1 MGSYQ
6 ENEMK
11 RGWGGG
17 EGMQK
22 QKTKK
27 KKKKEK
33 QWVRVH
39 GVFFFKKKG
48 TKEEKGKAKKW
59 ARVLRKRGEGA
70 ELRRIGRKGKQ
81 LE

>member
-1 MGSYQ
+1 MGESP
-6 ENEMK
+6 
-11 RGWGGG
+11 RS
-17 EGMQK
+17 
-22 QKTKK
+22 
-27 KKKKEK
+27 
-33 QWVRVH
+33 
-39 GVFFFKKKG
+39 FFFFFKKG

>member
-1 MGSYQ
+1 MGESP
-6 ENEMK
+6 
-11 RGWGGG
+11 RS
-17 EGMQK
+17 
-22 QKTKK
+22 
-27 KKKKEK
+27 
-33 QWVRVH
+33 
-39 GVFFFKKKG
+39 FFFFLKKG

>member
-1 MGSYQ
+1 
-6 ENEMK
+6 MK

-17 EGMQK
+17 GGDA
-22 QKTKK
+22 KTKNQ
-27 KKKKEK
+27 KKEK
-33 QWVRVH
+33 ERKAM
-39 GVFFFKKKG
+39 GESPRSFFFKKKG